1 MKIAIV
7 MGSKHTKLFFLS
19 CDYSRTL
26 LYILSRSIIKG
37 ARKKGGQEV
46 EKTKATDVSQVFLPI
61 FSSFFLS
68 LLRKKLRRK
77 KRDKRFF

>member
-37 ARKKGGQEV
+37 ARRKGGQEV
-46 EKTKATDVSQVFLPI
+46 EKTKAMDVSQVFLPI

-68 LLRKKLRRK
+68 LSRKKLRRK
-77 KRDKRFF
+77 KRDTRFF